1 MLDAATLRALV
12 REVIAEE
19 VAAVKAA
26 AKAGTPAP
34 VSAAAPPDHQAR
46 IAGDAD
52 LRAFARQVLALAS
65 DPARRQ
71 AIEAGTYPFRLQ
83 APAAAARPAAS
94 AASARVEAGVVTET
108 MIGRLAKGTVR
119 LELAPGVSI
128 TPLARD
134 AARRLN
140 IAIERTRS

>member
-1 MLDAATLRALV
+1 MLDAATLRALI

-26 AKAGTPAP
+26 AKAGTLAP
-34 VSAAAPPDHQAR
+34 VSAAAPADHPAR

-52 LRAFARQVLALAS
+52 LAAFARQVLALAA
-65 DPARRQ
+65 DPARRR

-83 APAAAARPAAS
+83 SPTAARSVAS
-94 AASARVEAGVVTET
+94 AASVRVAAGVVTET

-134 AARRLN
+134 
-140 IAIERTRS
+140 